1 MLLLVSAD
9 AEMQTPIIYIADVIG
24 MMAHVE
30 PRYSQ
35 IAARMLEIRPKESK
49 KNTVDAAVAMFAE
62 YGLAENVKN
71 LLYQIH
77 GVEDE

>member
-1 MLLLVSAD
+1 
-9 AEMQTPIIYIADVIG
+9 MQTPIIYIADVIG

-35 IAARMLEIRPKESK
+35 IAARTLEIRPKESK

-77 GVEDE
+77 GVEDEYNETI